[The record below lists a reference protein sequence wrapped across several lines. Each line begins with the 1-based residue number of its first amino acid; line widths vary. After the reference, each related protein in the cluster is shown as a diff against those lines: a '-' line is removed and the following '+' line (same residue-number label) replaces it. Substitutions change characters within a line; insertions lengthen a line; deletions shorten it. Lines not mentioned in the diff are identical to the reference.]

1 MENYFIFATV
11 NRFFNKNV
19 IITGTPEVGGLTVIQ
34 GLEIVRGC
42 RGMNIVGG
50 DLVEVILPVWLV
62 YGVLCHGKRST
73 RRKPPT
79 CRKSLTNFIT

>member
-1 MENYFIFATV
+1 
-11 NRFFNKNV
+11 V

-62 YGVLCHGKRST
+62 YGVLI
-73 RRKPPT
+73 
-79 CRKSLTNFIT
+79 KSQKL

>member
-1 MENYFIFATV
+1 M
-11 NRFFNKNV
+11 

-73 RRKPPT
+73 RR
-79 CRKSLTNFIT
+79 

>member
-1 MENYFIFATV
+1 M
-11 NRFFNKNV
+11 

-50 DLVEVILPVWLV
+50 DLVEVILTVWLV

-73 RRKPPT
+73 RR
-79 CRKSLTNFIT
+79 